1 MPPADGQWRGDLK
14 AHIYATQ
21 TTALRAVTKKPISLY
36 RDIGRSIDER
46 QQTEGWEKG
55 VVGALPKDPR
65 AKFGEKSGYSERNL
79 WYMLTSHFC
88 RQQVRL
94 DGGRQRVFHRPAA
107 VPPCSEKHHAADWHH
122 HLRPDFPLARGVS
135 KAAAQ

>member
-14 AHIYATQ
+14 ARIYATQ
-21 TTALRAVTKKPISLY
+21 TTALRAVNKKLISLY

-65 AKFGEKSGYSERNL
+65 AKFGEKSGYPERNL
-79 WYMLTSHFC
+79 WCMLTSHLC
-88 RQQVRL
+88 RQPAPAAGGQQRL
-94 DGGRQRVFHRPAA
+94 FQRPAA
-107 VPPCSEKHHAADWHH
+107 VPPRSEKHPVANWHR
-122 HLRPDFPLARGVS
+122 HLRPDFLLARGVS
-135 KAAAQ
+135 KHAAQ

>member
-14 AHIYATQ
+14 ARIYATQ

-79 WYMLTSHFC
+79 WYVLTYHLC
-88 RQQVRL
+88 RQPAPAVGGKLRL
-94 DGGRQRVFHRPAA
+94 FQRPAA
-107 VPPCSEKHHAADWHH
+107 VPPHAEQHHVANWNH
-122 HLRPDFPLARGVS
+122 HLRPDFLLARGVS
-135 KAAAQ
+135 KLAAQ